1 MLVFFFIFAL
11 LFIGAV
17 FDIDWILKF
26 TRGDRSYGRTFAR
39 IFYGSLGFFVM
50 VMMLFAMLS
59 QI

>member
-1 MLVFFFIFAL
+1 MFFFFFIYAL

-26 TRGDRSYGRTFAR
+26 TRGDRLYGRKFAR
-39 IFYGSLGFFVM
+39 IFYGIFGFFGT